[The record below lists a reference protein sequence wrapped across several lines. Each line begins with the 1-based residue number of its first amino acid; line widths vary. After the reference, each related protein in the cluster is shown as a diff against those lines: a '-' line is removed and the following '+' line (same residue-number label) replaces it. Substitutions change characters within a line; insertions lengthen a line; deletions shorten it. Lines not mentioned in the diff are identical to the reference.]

1 MPKETPQSKKGKYDS
16 PWKVALKN
24 FLPQGM
30 ELFFPQ
36 SYQQIDWSKKVSFL
50 DTNLE
55 NLIKDSETGNKIA
68 DCLVEVNLIDG
79 QEVYLLLH
87 VEVQGD
93 RDTNFAE
100 RMYLYNSA
108 IYSRYRKK
116 VTSFAILADV
126 NKDWQPEPF
135 CYGYLG
141 GETLLR
147 YPTVKL
153 LDYNLE
159 ELQASSNPFAPIVEA
174 NLKTKVTTNDLNTR
188 LSEKVRI
195 IKGLYQ
201 RNFTKDEIIQLF
213 RAINWMMQLSDE
225 LQLEFSNIWRAYER
239 EMNMPYLMD
248 FEIEARNLGRNE
260 GVIIGELQAKKNDIK
275 EFLLARFSQ
284 ELSDEKIDELTQTME
299 RIYDPLVL
307 TELVKAAGLANS
319 IADFEQSLEQLTVE
333 DEVMETED

>member
-68 DCLVEVNLIDG
+68 DCLVEVNLLNG

-188 LSEKVRI
+188 LTEKVRI

>member
-68 DCLVEVNLIDG
+68 DCLVEVNLLNG

-126 NKDWQPEPF
+126 NKDWLPEPF
-135 CYGYLG
+135 RYSYLG

-159 ELQASSNPFAPIVEA
+159 ELQASSNPFAAIVEA

-213 RAINWMMQLSDE
+213 RAINWMMDLSDE

-248 FEIEARNLGRNE
+248 FEIEARNE
-260 GVIIGELQAKKNDIK
+260 GALKAKKEAIR
-275 EFLLARFSQ
+275 EFLFARFPE
-284 ELSDEKIDELTQTME
+284 ELSDEKVEELTQTIE
-299 RIYDPLVL
+299 EIDDPLVL
-307 TELVKAAGLANS
+307 TELVKAAGLAQS
-319 IADFEQSLEQLTVE
+319 LADFEQSLEQLTVS
-333 DEVMETED
+333 DEEMETED

>member
-1 MPKETPQSKKGKYDS
+1 MAKKKPQSKKGKYDS

-55 NLIKDSETGNKIA
+55 NLIKDSETGDKIA

-93 RDTNFAE
+93 EDTKFAE

-126 NKDWQPEPF
+126 NQGWQPEPF
-135 CYGYLG
+135 RYAYLG

-159 ELQASSNPFAPIVEA
+159 ALQASSNPFAPIVEA

-188 LSEKVRI
+188 LREKVRI

-225 LQLEFSNIWRAYER
+225 LQLEFNQIWRAYER

-248 FEIEARNLGRNE
+248 FEIEARNE
-260 GVIIGELQAKKNDIK
+260 GVINAIR
-275 EFLLARFSQ
+275 EFLMARFSE
-284 ELSDEKIDELTQTME
+284 ELSDEKIEELNQTIE
-299 RIYDPLVL
+299 GINDPLVL
-307 TELVKAAGLANS
+307 TELVKAAGLAQS
-319 IADFEQSLEQLTVE
+319 IEDFEQSLEQLMVE
-333 DEVMETED
+333 DEETETED

>member
-68 DCLVEVNLIDG
+68 DCLVEVNLLNG

-126 NKDWQPEPF
+126 NKDWLPEPF
-135 CYGYLG
+135 RYGYLG

-188 LSEKVRI
+188 LTEKVRI

-213 RAINWMMQLSDE
+213 RAINWMMDLSDE

-248 FEIEARNLGRNE
+248 FEIEARNE
-260 GVIIGELQAKKNDIK
+260 GALKAKKEAIR
-275 EFLLARFSQ
+275 EFLFARFPE
-284 ELSDEKIDELTQTME
+284 ELSDEKVEELTQTIE
-299 RIYDPLVL
+299 EIDDPLVL
-307 TELVKAAGLANS
+307 TELVKAAGLAQS
-319 IADFEQSLEQLTVE
+319 LADFEQSLEQLTVS
-333 DEVMETED
+333 DEEMETED

>member
-68 DCLVEVNLIDG
+68 DCLVEVNLLNG

-126 NKDWQPEPF
+126 NKDWLPEPF
-135 CYGYLG
+135 RYSYLG

-159 ELQASSNPFAPIVEA
+159 ALQASSNPFAPIVEA

-188 LSEKVRI
+188 LTEKVRI

>member
-1 MPKETPQSKKGKYDS
+1 MAKKKPLSKKGKYDS

-30 ELFFPQ
+30 ELFFPK
-36 SYQQIDWSKKVSFL
+36 SYQQIDWSKKPKFL

-55 NLIKDSETGNKIA
+55 NIIKDSETGNKIA

-93 RDTNFAE
+93 EDTKFAE

-126 NKDWQPEPF
+126 NPGWQPEHF
-135 CYGYLG
+135 RYSYLG

-188 LSEKVRI
+188 LTEKVRI

-201 RNFTKDEIIQLF
+201 RNFTKDEIIELF
-213 RAINWMMQLSDE
+213 HAINWMMDLSDE
-225 LQLEFSNIWRAYER
+225 LQLEFSNIWKAYER

-248 FEIEARNLGRNE
+248 FEIKARNE
-260 GVIIGELQAKKNDIK
+260 GVIIGGLQAKKESIR
-275 EFLLARFSQ
+275 EFLFARFSQ
-284 ELSDEKIDELTQTME
+284 ELSDEKIEELTQTIE
-299 RIYDPLVL
+299 EINDLLVL
-307 TELVKAAGLANS
+307 TDLVKAAGLANS
-319 IADFEQSLEQLTVE
+319 IGDFQQSLEQLTVSGEEIESE
-333 DEVMETED
+333 D

>member
-159 ELQASSNPFAPIVEA
+159 ELQASSNPFAAIVEA

-213 RAINWMMQLSDE
+213 RAINWMMDLSDE